1 MPKLCVLDRD
11 GTIITDR
18 HFLANPDGVELL
30 PGAAAAIRRLN
41 EAGWIVAICTN
52 QSGVGRG
59 YYTLRQMHATNAR
72 VVEVLAKEG
81 ARIDDVEYCPH
92 HPLAGDP
99 VLRRVCACRKPGVG
113 QVVAAARKTGGS
125 LTGVVVVGDR
135 LQDVYAGLNLGGF
148 GVLVRTGYGEQHRML
163 AEHRLRK
170 PSAIVPALPDA
181 VDWILK
187 NL

>member
-1 MPKLCVLDRD
+1 MKKLCVLDRD

-18 HFLANPDGVELL
+18 HFLARPEGVQLL
-30 PGAAAAIRRLN
+30 PGAAGAIRRLN
-41 EAGWIVAICTN
+41 GAGWLVAIATN

-59 YYTLRQMHATNAR
+59 YYSLEMMHATNAR
-72 VVEVLAKEG
+72 VVEVLAREG

-99 VLRRVCACRKPGVG
+99 VFRRVCDCRKPRTG
-113 QVVAAARKTGGS
+113 QVVAAARKTDGS

-135 LQDVYAGLNLGGF
+135 LQDVYAGMNLGGF
-148 GVLVRTGYGEQHRML
+148 GVLVRTGYGEEHRIL
-163 AEHRLRK
+163 AESRRVK
-170 PSAIVPALPDA
+170 PSAIVPALPEA

>member
-1 MPKLCVLDRD
+1 VLDRD

-18 HFLANPDGVELL
+18 HFLATPEGVRLL
-30 PGAAAAIRRLN
+30 PGAAGAIKRLN
-41 EAGWIVAICTN
+41 DAGWAVAIATN

-59 YYTLRQMHATNAR
+59 YYSLEMMHATNAR

-92 HPLAGDP
+92 HPQAGDP
-99 VLRRVCACRKPGVG
+99 VFRRICDCRKPKTG
-113 QVVAAARKTGGS
+113 QIVAAARKIDGS

-135 LQDVYAGLNLGGF
+135 LQDVYAGMNLGGF
-148 GVLVRTGYGEQHRML
+148 GVLVRTGYGEEHRIL
-163 AEHRLRK
+163 AEHRLIK
-170 PSAIVPALPDA
+170 PSAIVPALPEA